1 MKILIQTIND
11 ISVAVEQV
19 SRSNLSEILKINL
32 ISPKMTEK
40 IAKK

>member
-11 ISVAVEQV
+11 LSVAVEQV